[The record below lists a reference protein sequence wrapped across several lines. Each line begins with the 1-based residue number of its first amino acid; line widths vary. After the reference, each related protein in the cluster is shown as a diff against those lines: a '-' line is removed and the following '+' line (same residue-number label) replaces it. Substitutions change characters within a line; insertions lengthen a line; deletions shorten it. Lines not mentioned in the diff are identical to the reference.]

1 MAESREEAAIAAYFN
16 LIRSKGG
23 DDLSISLRLPLLNQ
37 LKLLLAG
44 KPCVGSEYRDRL
56 EYLMEHQPAAHWPP
70 YLVIAREF
78 YPFWMGDFKAISL
91 LSSEVGFDL
100 HPVAWV
106 PPAITLAALW
116 QSIDQEKFTTAE
128 NWAIKSYITAL
139 KAEDASQDL
148 MDVRLKLAK
157 ILVVRMREAPAT
169 QKNAYRI
176 VVDATLPLFE
186 LKKTRQLF
194 LVVVREFYHFWSGNP
209 DAKDHVLKVTKVSI
223 L

>member
-1 MAESREEAAIAAYFN
+1 MTESREDAAIAAYFN

-37 LKLLLAG
+37 LLPLLAG
-44 KPCVGSEYRDRL
+44 CACIGSEYRDKL
-56 EYLMEHQPAAHWPP
+56 EQIMELQPPEHWPP

-78 YPFWMGDFKAISL
+78 YPFWMGDFKAISM

-100 HPVAWV
+100 HPVAWM
-106 PPAITLAALW
+106 PAAITLPVIW

-128 NWAIKSYITAL
+128 SWAIKSYSMAL
-139 KAEDASQDL
+139 KEEDASQDL
-148 MDVRLKLAK
+148 VDVRLKLAK
-157 ILVVRMREAPAT
+157 ILVVRMRDAPIT
-169 QKNAYRI
+169 QKNAYRL

-209 DAKDHVLKVTKVSI
+209 DAKDHVLKVSKVS
-223 L
+223 LL